1 MLDQFQY
8 LYKYR
13 IQFSSDTQIGYV
25 TVITV
30 GTKADAINLF
40 LKHCRLQHPV
50 VIDCKFMSVIVDKGG
65 GGGTVGTLTF
75 EVNGEVVGTF
85 DGANKTIGISVP
97 TKMSELQNDSSYIT
111 KDDISEE
118 LVDEIKQDVEREL
131 STKIELAENKVQ
143 EIGEVGSAVE
153 YPSTAAV
160 IKYIDERIMTADDV
174 IKIIEGTYGH

>member
-1 MLDQFQY
+1 
-8 LYKYR
+8 
-13 IQFSSDTQIGYV
+13 
-25 TVITV
+25 
-30 GTKADAINLF
+30 
-40 LKHCRLQHPV
+40 
-50 VIDCKFMSVIVDKGG
+50 
-65 GGGTVGTLTF
+65 
-75 EVNGEVVGTF
+75 
-85 DGANKTIGISVP
+85 
-97 TKMSELQNDSSYIT
+97 MSELQNDSSYIT